1 MEAAEDFGNVT
12 VVDSGQLSSGQ
23 GLMAIEAARLADE
36 GLEVSQ
42 IVARLEEMKDHVHT
56 RFITDTLD
64 YLVRQ
69 NQVPEPVGNLA
80 KAFNAHIVM
89 GLKKGKIAFRV
100 HGAIDRRMLFI
111 TYSGMTTKE
120 LERVRQMAE
129 AEMTFDEIYVQKA
142 SPGIATNC
150 GPGTF
155 GLLFFTNNVN
165 NPA

>member
-1 MEAAEDFGNVT
+1 
-12 VVDSGQLSSGQ
+12 
-23 GLMAIEAARLADE
+23 MAIEAARLADE

-80 KAFNAHIVM
+80 KAFNAHIVT
-89 GLKKGKIAFRV
+89 GLKKGKIGVARVFFGSREQVWEKYIASAFRV
-100 HGAIDRRMLFI
+100 HENIDRRMLFI

-120 LERVRQMAE
+120 LERIRQKVE
-129 AEMTFDEIYVQKA
+129 AELTFDEIYVQKA
-142 SPGIATNC
+142 SAGIATNC

-155 GLLFFTNNVN
+155 GLLFFTKY
-165 NPA
+165 